1 LCFTVSEKGMGNSV
15 NSDLKPKLGEEI
27 ANAITHGVGAL
38 LAIFAFVFL
47 IIEANEGSR
56 IGLATYGVSLVLLYL
71 ASTLYHSLVFT
82 RARNLFRKFDHM
94 AIFLL
99 IAGTYTPFCLTALTG
114 WLRWTMLGVVW
125 GFAILGIVLKSVF
138 TGRFEWLSVSIYI
151 LTGWMVVVAIK
162 PIYKFLSFD
171 GFILLVAGGLAYTIG
186 TVFYVNPRI
195 RFHHSIWHLWVL
207 AGSVL
212 HFFSILSLNNS

>member
-1 LCFTVSEKGMGNSV
+1 MGSSFK
-15 NSDLKPKLGEEI
+15 SDLKPKLGEEI
-27 ANAITHGVGAL
+27 ANAVTHGIGAL
-38 LAIFAFVFL
+38 LAVFAFVFL
-47 IIEANEGSR
+47 VVHAKEGFR
-56 IGLATYGVSLVLLYL
+56 IGLAIYGSSLVLLYL

-82 RARNLFRKFDHM
+82 RARHLFRKFDHM

-99 IAGTYTPFCLTALTG
+99 IAGTYTPFCLTALDG

-151 LTGWMVVVAIK
+151 LTGWMVIVAIK
-162 PIYKFLSFD
+162 PIYEFLSFE
-171 GFILLVAGGLAYTIG
+171 GFVLLVAGGLAYTIG
-186 TVFYVNPRI
+186 TVFYVNTRI

-212 HFFSILSLNNS
+212 HFFSILSLNNN